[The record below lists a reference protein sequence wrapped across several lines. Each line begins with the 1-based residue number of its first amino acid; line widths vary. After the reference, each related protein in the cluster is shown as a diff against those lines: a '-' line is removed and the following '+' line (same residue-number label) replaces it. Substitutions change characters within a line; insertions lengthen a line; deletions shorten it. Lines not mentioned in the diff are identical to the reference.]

1 MTGIFGVGSIRPSQL
16 VSTFGPG
23 SIYDN
28 LDDSFLIMGTD
39 SWNERNCKK
48 LTDETLLH
56 YLKKSDPRRYAS
68 LIKFM
73 VPISSN
79 ESDEQVA
86 IRTFP
91 KWGVCPEC
99 NMLQRRNYTGI
110 GLKCRSTTCRGIDGT
125 GRQPHT
131 IPVRFIAACINGHLD
146 DFPWYHWVHRGTV
159 DNCNENDARL
169 YLEDGRHS
177 SSLESKT
184 VRCTNCDR
192 NENMVMSLSSN
203 GLRFILP
210 GGCRGR
216 RPWLT
221 TDDPVPCV
229 DANDEPVFLQGVYK
243 GATNVYFPK
252 TVRSITIPP
261 FAGPQAERVIEK
273 IEGTTL
279 LTQTREKLLNVWI
292 PELFPEDDPMEILQI
307 IDVLREKRTTSESP
321 SIRADEFAA
330 LNLKKFPN
338 NGIDKGNFKTE
349 PIELPT
355 GFSDH
360 LDNLVLIRKLR
371 EIVAM
376 TGFYRLEPFGYSSN
390 DLRMIS
396 PVTNFPEELPRWLPA
411 VENNGEGI
419 FFSFK
424 NDVISN
430 WADTPKVTQRFNEI
444 ISNNPNPISS
454 SDVEI
459 SQKYIFLH
467 TLSHLV
473 IKEIAN
479 YAGYSVSSLRER
491 IYCDDNMAGILIY
504 TSSPSSDGSL
514 GGLVEQGKKPKFNII
529 LQKALR
535 KSRLC
540 SMEPLCSFAR
550 LGTGNKTNGSA
561 CHACLYLPETSCES
575 MNNLLDRA
583 FVQNT
588 LSGEIGL
595 FAQF

>member
-1 MTGIFGVGSIRPSQL
+1 MSGIFGVGSIRPSQL

-28 LDDSFLIMGTD
+28 LADSFLIMGTD

-48 LTDETLLH
+48 LTDETLLF
-56 YLKKSDPRRYAS
+56 YLKKSEPRKYAS
-68 LIKFM
+68 LIKFL

-79 ESDEQVA
+79 EDDEQVA

-91 KWGVCPEC
+91 RWGVCPEC
-99 NMLQRRNYTGI
+99 SMLQRRNYTGI
-110 GLKCRSTTCRGIDGT
+110 GLKCKSTTCRGIDGT
-125 GRQPHT
+125 GKMPKT
-131 IPVRFIAACINGHLD
+131 IPVRFIAACVNGHLD
-146 DFPWYHWVHRGTV
+146 DFPWYRWVHRGTIN
-159 DNCNENDARL
+159 NCSENDARL
-169 YLEDGRHS
+169 YLIDGTNS

-184 VRCTNCDR
+184 VRCTNCNR
-192 NENMVMSLSSN
+192 QEPMTMSLSKN
-203 GLRFILP
+203 GMRFVLP
-210 GGCRGR
+210 EGCRGK

-221 TDDPVPCV
+221 TDDSHACV
-229 DANDEPVFLQGVYK
+229 NENNETVYLQGVYK
-243 GATNVYFPK
+243 GATNVYFPR

-279 LTQTREKLLNVWI
+279 LTETKETLLNSLI
-292 PELFPEDDPMEILQI
+292 PALFPDDEPREILQL
-307 IDVLREKRTTSESP
+307 IDALRERRRRQDSP
-321 SIRADEFAA
+321 DIRAEEFLA
-330 LNLKKFPN
+330 LNSKKFPS
-338 NGIDKGNFKTE
+338 NGVDKGDFKTE
-349 PIELPT
+349 PIELPG
-355 GFSDH
+355 GFSER
-360 LDNLVLIRKLR
+360 LDNLVLVRKLR
-371 EIVAM
+371 EVVVM
-376 TGFYRLEPFGYSSN
+376 TGFYRLEPYGYSS
-390 DLRMIS
+390 DDSRRIS
-396 PVTNFPEELPRWLPA
+396 PITNYPEELPRWLPA

-424 NDVISN
+424 KDVVSR
-430 WADTPKVTQRFNEI
+430 WAEGKDVTDRFEEI
-444 ISNNPNPISS
+444 MAHNRNPLAS
-454 SDVEI
+454 SDIDI

-491 IYCDDNMAGILIY
+491 IYSNNEMSGILIY

-514 GGLVEQGKKPKFNII
+514 GGLVEQGKKPKFNLI

-540 SMEPLCSFAR
+540 SMEPLCSFAQ

-583 FVQNT
+583 FIQNT
-588 LSGEIGL
+588 LSSEIGL
-595 FAQF
+595 FE

>member
-1 MTGIFGVGSIRPSQL
+1 MYEKFGVGSIRPSQL

-48 LTDETLLH
+48 LTDETLFH
-56 YLKKSDPRRYAS
+56 YLKKSEPKKYS
-68 LIKFM
+68 KLIKFM
-73 VPISSN
+73 VPVSSH
-79 ESDEQVA
+79 EDEVQVA
-86 IRTFP
+86 IQTFP
-91 KWGVCPEC
+91 RWGVCPEC
-99 NMLQRRNYTGI
+99 NRLQRRNHTGV
-110 GLKCRSTTCRGIDGT
+110 GLKCRSTACKGIDGT
-125 GRQPHT
+125 GRQSKT

-146 DFPWYHWVHRGTV
+146 DFPWYQWVHRGTV
-159 DNCNENDARL
+159 DDCNENDARL
-169 YLEDGRHS
+169 YLRDSKHS
-177 SSLESKT
+177 SALESKIVT
-184 VRCTNCDR
+184 CENCNRDK
-192 NENMVMSLSSN
+192 NMAMALSKN
-203 GLRFILP
+203 GLKFVLP

-221 TDDPVPCV
+221 TDDRDPCV
-229 DANDEPVFLQGVYK
+229 DENGEQVSLQGIYK

-273 IEGTTL
+273 IEGTRL
-279 LTQTREKLLNVWI
+279 LAQPPEKLLNVWI
-292 PELFPEDDPMEILQI
+292 PELFPDDDRTEILQI
-307 IDVLREKRTTSESP
+307 INALRDKRAGSESP
-321 SIRADEFAA
+321 DIRADEYRA
-330 LNLKKFPN
+330 LNLKKYPN
-338 NGIDKGNFKTE
+338 SGVDKGNFKTE
-349 PIELPT
+349 PIELPANFC
-355 GFSDH
+355 GY

-371 EIVAM
+371 EVVAM
-376 TGFYRLEPFGYSSN
+376 TGFYRLEPFGYGSN
-390 DLRMIS
+390 DSRRIS
-396 PVTNFPEELPRWLPA
+396 PVTNFPEEYPRWLPA

-424 NDVISN
+424 NDVISS
-430 WADTPKVTQRFNEI
+430 WAKTQKVTQRFNEI
-444 ISNNPNPISS
+444 VSGNQDLIPS

-459 SQKYIFLH
+459 SQKYVLLH

-491 IYCDDNMAGILIY
+491 IYCGDGMAGVLIY

-514 GGLVEQGKKPKFNII
+514 GGLVEQGKKPKFNVV

-575 MNNLLDRA
+575 MNNLLDRS

-588 LSGEIGL
+588 LSSEIGL
-595 FAQF
+595 FA